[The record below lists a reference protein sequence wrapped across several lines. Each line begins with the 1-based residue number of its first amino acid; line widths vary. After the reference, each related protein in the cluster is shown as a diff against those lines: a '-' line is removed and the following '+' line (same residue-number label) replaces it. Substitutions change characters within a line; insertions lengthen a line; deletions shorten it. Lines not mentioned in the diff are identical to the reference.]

1 MLRRPGAPG
10 ADEIR
15 HPFRKAARMPQPTA
29 TVSVVVINLNGRDFL
44 EACLQSVLDQDYPQD
59 QIELVVIDNASTDG
73 SVEMIR
79 ERFPSAR
86 LEVNDRNL
94 GFAPV
99 VNQGARLATGTYL
112 ALLNNDAVADPGWVR
127 EAVRVLEIQTTA
139 GCVASKM
146 LREDR
151 ETVDYAGGQMAFYGH
166 GFAKGNRE
174 PDDPDDHGVRPTL
187 FASGGAM
194 IVRRDF
200 FLRSGGFDDSYFAFF
215 EDVDF
220 GWRTW
225 LLGSEVLYVPASK
238 VYHRHH
244 GTIERFGYP
253 RERYLLERNALATI
267 FKNYGDESLARAL
280 PGSVA
285 LTMLRG
291 LHGEDSLPDYRIGVS
306 TEPIEDVQLSALA
319 GAHLAAVRDWGL
331 GLGELGVK
339 RHWVQTHRKVDDRKV
354 LPLFEQALLPNVP
367 HADYIQVFAYVV
379 DAFGLKHHFRGRP
392 RVLIITADTLS
403 RRMAGPAIRC
413 WEMARLLSAEHEVT
427 LASTRTPELEHA
439 DFTVTS
445 VQQSNID
452 ALLAGADVVIIQG
465 FIMYLFPQIA
475 ASDVPV
481 VVDIYDPF
489 HLEGLQLRKNESA
502 TERFSTA
509 RSDADVL
516 NAQLRRGDFF
526 VCASDKQRDFWLG
539 QMSGLYRVNPA
550 TFDQDESLRA
560 LLDVAPFGLPSEAPQ
575 RRGPAFRGVVDGI
588 GEDDFVL
595 LWGGGIYNWFDPLS
609 LIRAVGAVAEEHDDV
624 KLFFL
629 GKGHPNPDVPAMR
642 MAAQALELAEELG
655 LLGRH
660 VFFNDHWVDYDRRAD
675 YLLEADVGVSTH
687 FEHIETA
694 FSYRT
699 RILDYLW
706 AGLPVLATE
715 GDSLSRMIDTYGFG
729 VTVPPEDVGALAS
742 AIKRLRND
750 ANLYDSAKKAA
761 ASLAPEMTWDRA
773 LAPIVAFC
781 RNPRR
786 AADVVPSARPYVDT
800 DALRG
805 ATGAVGTAKRLV
817 RYYRSTGS
825 EGISAHARRFLE
837 LTRTIGWRRTAAHT
851 KLFITSKLGRL

>member
-1 MLRRPGAPG
+1 MA
-10 ADEIR
+10 
-15 HPFRKAARMPQPTA
+15 QPTA
-29 TVSVVVINLNGRDFL
+29 TVTVVVINLNGRDFL
-44 EACLQSVLDQDYPQD
+44 EACLQSVVDQDYPGE
-59 QIELVVIDNASTDG
+59 QIQLVVIDNASSDG
-73 SVEMIR
+73 SAEMVR
-79 ERFPSAR
+79 ERFPQAR
-86 LEVNDRNL
+86 LEVNERNL

-99 VNQGARLATGTYL
+99 VNQGAELASGDYL
-112 ALLNNDAVADPGWVR
+112 ALLNNDAVADPSWLQ
-127 EAVRVLEIQTTA
+127 EAIRVLEVQSSA
-139 GCVASKM
+139 ACVASKM
-146 LREDR
+146 LRDDR
-151 ETVDYAGGQMAFYGH
+151 RTIDYAGGQMAFYGH

-174 PDDPDDHGVRPTL
+174 PDDPEDRKVRPTL

-194 IVRRDF
+194 VVRRQF
-200 FLRSGGFDDSYFAFF
+200 FLGSGGFDSSYFAFF

-225 LLGSEVLYVPASK
+225 LLGQEVLYVPSSK

-280 PGSVA
+280 PGTVA
-285 LTMLRG
+285 LAMLRG
-291 LHGEDSLPDYRIGVS
+291 LHGEDTLPDYRIGVS
-306 TEPIEDVQLSALA
+306 TEPIDDVRLSALT

-331 GLGELGVK
+331 ALGELGVK
-339 RHWVQTHRKVDDRKV
+339 RHWVQSNRSVDDRKV

-367 HADYIQVFAYVV
+367 DPDYIQVFAYVV
-379 DAFGLKHHFRGRP
+379 DAFGLKQHFRGRN
-392 RVLIITADTLS
+392 RVLIITADVLS
-403 RRMAGPAIRC
+403 ARMAGPAIRC
-413 WEMARLLSAEHEVT
+413 WEMAKLLAAEHEVT
-427 LASTRTPELEHA
+427 LASTRAPALEHP

-445 VQQSNID
+445 VQHDNID
-452 ALLAGADVVIIQG
+452 GLIAEADVVVLQG

-489 HLEGLQLRKNESA
+489 HLEGLQLRKNEPVH
-502 TERFSTA
+502 ERFSTA

-516 NAQLRRGDFF
+516 NTQLRRGDFF

-560 LLDVAPFGLPSEAPQ
+560 LLDVAPFGLPAEPPERRAP
-575 RRGPAFRGVVDGI
+575 AIRGVVDGI
-588 GEDDFVL
+588 GADDFVL
-595 LWGGGIYNWFDPLS
+595 LWGGGVYNWFDPLS
-609 LIRAVGAVAEEHDDV
+609 LIRAVGVVAEEHPDV

-629 GKGHPNPDVPAMR
+629 GRGHPNPDVPAMR
-642 MAAQALELAEELG
+642 MAAQAHELAEELG
-655 LLGRH
+655 LLGTQ

-675 YLLEADVGVSTH
+675 YLLDADVGVSTH

-706 AGLPVLATE
+706 AGLPVIATQ
-715 GDSLSRMIDTYGFG
+715 GDSLSRMIDSHGFG
-729 VTVPPEDVGALAS
+729 ITVPPEDVGALVS

-750 ANLYDSAKKAA
+750 ADLYDAAKKAA
-761 ASLAPEMTWDRA
+761 TALAPEMTWDRA
-773 LAPIVAFC
+773 LAPIAAFC

-786 AADVVPSARPYVDT
+786 AADVVPIARPYVDT
-800 DALRG
+800 GALVAAGGGLG
-805 ATGAVGTAKRLV
+805 AAKRLV
-817 RYYRSTGS
+817 GYYRTTGPA
-825 EGISAHARRFLE
+825 GVAAHARRFLE
-837 LTRTIGWRRTAAHT
+837 LTRTIGWRRTAAHS
-851 KLFITSKLGRL
+851 KLFVTSKLGRMG